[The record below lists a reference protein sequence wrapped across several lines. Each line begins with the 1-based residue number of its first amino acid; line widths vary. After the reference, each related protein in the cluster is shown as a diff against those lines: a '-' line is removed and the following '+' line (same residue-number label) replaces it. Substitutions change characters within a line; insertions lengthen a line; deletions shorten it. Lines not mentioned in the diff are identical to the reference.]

1 MAAVPAPTG
10 AGGRRAG
17 RGGRGSAV
25 AVAGLDDLAL
35 VGAGL
40 AAGGGGWR
48 GRAGLCRRA
57 VAAGHPAAPPSALTG
72 RFCCTAAILPDRV
85 SPAWPGTR
93 RSGGGCELF
102 PCPRASCKDSRLPPP
117 LRTATQQARP
127 GSQPTETDEQPVT
140 QTQKR

>member
-93 RSGGGCELF
+93 RRSEEHT
-102 PCPRASCKDSRLPPP
+102 SDS
-117 LRTATQQARP
+117 
-127 GSQPTETDEQPVT
+127 SH
-140 QTQKR
+140 